1 MLGPGLSDSDLDSSL
16 LSRPQRRLTYIEWS
30 RAGSEDEGGDEDEEC
45 DEDDEFDEVDQ
56 LEAGSDSCSV
66 AVVCSSC
73 AGVQV

>member
-45 DEDDEFDEVDQ
+45 DEDDEFDEVD
-56 LEAGSDSCSV
+56 
-66 AVVCSSC
+66 
-73 AGVQV
+73 